1 MKCLLIETKDK
12 RKFFTHKKNL
22 VQLTEFAKTFNS
34 NLFIIELERGEI
46 LELEKLA
53 LAICDPNYKKN
64 EGVYTIK
71 EQIREIKEVKATRT
85 VKNERADLGEKIR
98 NFIITEFTAKK
109 PISIKKIK
117 NKFKKH
123 EMSDATLYNHLR
135 KAKAE
140 LENQGYK
147 FLKIK
152 AGIYKKR

>member
-34 NLFIIELERGEI
+34 NLFIVELERGEI

-53 LAICDPNYKKN
+53 LAICDPNYKNN
-64 EGVYTIK
+64 EGVYTIN
-71 EQIREIKEVKATRT
+71 EQIREIKAIKK

-98 NFIITEFTAKK
+98 NFIINEFMEKK

-123 EMSDATLYNHLR
+123 EISDATLYNHLR
-135 KAKAE
+135 KAKIE
-140 LENQGYK
+140 LENKGYK

>member
-34 NLFIIELERGEI
+34 NLFIVELERGEI

-71 EQIREIKEVKATRT
+71 EQIREIKATRT
-85 VKNERADLGEKIR
+85 AKNDKADLGEKIR
-98 NFIITEFTAKK
+98 NFIINEFTAKK

-135 KAKAE
+135 KAKIE
-140 LENQGYK
+140 LENKGYK

>member
-34 NLFIIELERGEI
+34 NLFIVELERGEI

-53 LAICDPNYKKN
+53 LAICDPNYKNN
-64 EGVYTIK
+64 EGVYTIN
-71 EQIREIKEVKATRT
+71 EQIREIKAIKK

-98 NFIITEFTAKK
+98 NFIINEFMEKK

-123 EMSDATLYNHLR
+123 E
-135 KAKAE
+135 
-140 LENQGYK
+140 
-147 FLKIK
+147 I
-152 AGIYKKR
+152 